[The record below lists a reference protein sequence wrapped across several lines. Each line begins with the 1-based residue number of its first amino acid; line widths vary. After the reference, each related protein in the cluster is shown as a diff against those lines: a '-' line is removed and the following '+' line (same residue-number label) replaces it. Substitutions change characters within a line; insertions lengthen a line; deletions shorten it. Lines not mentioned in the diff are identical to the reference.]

1 MPATKAVLR
10 DIHDNKLKPNKEYT
24 TVSADGRLKN
34 KVEPVEVAV
43 EVKAS
48 PEVLPE
54 LAPFVDV
61 PPVEEKASSDEE
73 KELQNG
79 LKTLESVDS
88 SSKKD
93 EQKQSDLKHLSSGFS
108 KKGHKKK

>member
-34 KVEPVEVAV
+34 KKVETV
-43 EVKAS
+43 
-48 PEVLPE
+48 EVLPE
-54 LAPFVDV
+54 LAPIVEST
-61 PPVEEKASSDEE
+61 PEEKPEPEE
-73 KELQNG
+73 KDLQNG

>member
-24 TVSADGRLKN
+24 NVGADGRLKN
-34 KVEPVEVAV
+34 KAET
-43 EVKAS
+43 S

-61 PPVEEKASSDEE
+61 PPVEEKSSSDEE